1 MEYLKINIFTNKLF
15 NGIQILLGLMLAIMI
30 TLVFLNVILRFF
42 FNSGLVWSEELS
54 RYVFVYVIYLGA
66 IVAMKENSHLGVDT
80 FIKNIPE
87 KLKWL
92 LYIIGRLIIVIVMAI
107 LLKGSLSM
115 VIQSHTAKAAAT
127 GLPLSIVY
135 GIGIITGGAIILI
148 SILNIFDV
156 IRNPKLIHQAVL
168 MSESEQE

>member
-1 MEYLKINIFTNKLF
+1 MKNIANKLF

-30 TLVFLNVILRFF
+30 ALVFLNVILRFF

-54 RYVFVYVIYLGA
+54 RYVFVYVVYLGA

-87 KLKWL
+87 KLKWIFYVL
-92 LYIIGRLIIVIVMAI
+92 GRLIIVAVMGI
-107 LLKGSLSM
+107 LFKGSLAM
-115 VIQSHTAKAAAT
+115 VIQSHSAKAAAT

-135 GIGIITGGAIILI
+135 GIGLITGGAIILI
-148 SILNIFDV
+148 ALLNIINV
-156 IRNPKLIHQAVL
+156 IRNPQSIHKSVL
-168 MSESEQE
+168 MSETEQE